1 MPDSAQRKA
10 DLPPVIPPEL
20 ARRGPIAVNEIAADD
35 PDNKGMRLIAPDN
48 PTPEQE
54 AAQERESK
62 PKARKVW
69 RSTKKIKIGKKTVTV
84 KTKYSEGVAMGN
96 PSQKVRVTVVPAPKT
111 PAGCV
116 TVTFVVKK
124 KNGDVTNEIRNI
136 QVNESNPHAGL
147 TREQVLE
154 VHALQY
160 PDEPEREP
168 NLGDMTPAF
177 IAWLKRK
184 HPADY
189 AVRYHGRIVNG
200 RII

>member
-35 PDNKGMRLIAPDN
+35 PDNKGTRLIAPDN
-48 PTPEQE
+48 PTSEQE

-62 PKARKVW
+62 PKARKGRRAPVKAVKPTKFH
-69 RSTKKIKIGKKTVTV
+69 STAKKAATASKVT
-84 KTKYSEGVAMGN
+84 T
-96 PSQKVRVTVVPAPKT
+96 PKT

-124 KNGDVTNEIRNI
+124 KNGDVTNEVRNI